1 MSPTETTP
9 TKGEAPV
16 TAPPVSPVE
25 PSPVPPAETSSDSRA
40 SGLSAG
46 FSLLVGLAF
55 IVGVFVVAN
64 AIINLVSGSVSSWNL
79 PIGDTHV
86 LSMMYN
92 VVTATLTAVAGLFVA
107 SRLNMPLKEL
117 LFGVFN
123 PANTYRYFVGGIIG
137 AVALL
142 VINVAT
148 YRLGVPSSASGSA
161 IAPYLVMNLPTLL
174 ASLGFTV
181 ALAPIAEEI
190 LFRGFLLS
198 LVRNSSFTVKA
209 LMVALSSFGFM
220 AYHIA
225 GSFLT
230 AFQTASSVGDFGIFT
245 ATVVSSVPMLSLY
258 FLSGVALCVL
268 TLKTQNIYA
277 SWIAHATYNLALLYG
292 ANTFILGVLPH

>member
-1 MSPTETTP
+1 MSPTEIP
-9 TKGEAPV
+9 TGDA
-16 TAPPVSPVE
+16 TGSNVSASQPIEQSETLE
-25 PSPVPPAETSSDSRA
+25 PEPRVAGMRA
-40 SGLSAG
+40 GVA
-46 FSLLVGLAF
+46 LLVGLAF
-55 IVGVFVVAN
+55 IIGVFVVAN
-64 AIINLVSGSVSSWNL
+64 AIINLVSGTVSSWNL

-86 LSMMYN
+86 LSMLYS
-92 VVTATLTAVAGLFVA
+92 VVTASVTAVAGLFVA
-107 SRLNMPLKEL
+107 SRLHMPLKEL

-142 VINVAT
+142 AINVLT
-148 YRLGVPSSASGSA
+148 YRIGMPVASSGSFV
-161 IAPYLVMNLPTLL
+161 APYLVMNLPTLL

-181 ALAPIAEEI
+181 ALAPIAEEL

-198 LVRNSSFTVKA
+198 LVRNSGFGVKVA
-209 LMVALSSFGFM
+209 MVVLSSFGFT

-230 AFQTASSVGDFGIFT
+230 AFQTSASAGDFSIL
-245 ATVVSSVPMLSLY
+245 ATTVTGSIPMLCLY
-258 FLSGVALCVL
+258 FFSGVALCVL

-292 ANTFILGVLPH
+292 ANAFILSVLPH

>member
-9 TKGEAPV
+9 TEGEAPV

-25 PSPVPPAETSSDSRA
+25 QPPAETDSTSRA

-46 FSLLVGLAF
+46 FSLLVGFAF
-55 IVGVFVVAN
+55 IVGIFIVAN
-64 AIINLVSGSVSSWNL
+64 AIINLASGVVSSWNL

-86 LSMMYN
+86 LSMMYS

-245 ATVVSSVPMLSLY
+245 ATVVSSVPMLALY

-292 ANTFILGVLPH
+292 ANTFILSVLPH

>member
-1 MSPTETTP
+1 MSSTD
-9 TKGEAPV
+9 
-16 TAPPVSPVE
+16 TAPEEAVNTSTPPSQPIENPDSATGTSVS
-25 PSPVPPAETSSDSRA
+25 SSF
-40 SGLSAG
+40 SAG
-46 FSLLVGLAF
+46 VSLLVGLAF

-86 LSMMYN
+86 LSMLYSI
-92 VVTATLTAVAGLFVA
+92 VTATLTAVAGLFVA
-107 SRLNMPLKEL
+107 SRLNMPLREL

-148 YRLGVPSSASGSA
+148 YRLGVPSASLGSSV
-161 IAPYLVMNLPTLL
+161 APYLVMNLPTLL

-198 LVRNSSFTVKA
+198 LVRNSSFTIKA

-230 AFQTASSVGDFGIFT
+230 AFQTASSVGDFSIFT
-245 ATVVSSVPMLSLY
+245 ATVVSSVPMLALY

-292 ANTFILGVLPH
+292 ANTFILSVLPH

>member
-9 TKGEAPV
+9 TKSEAPV

-25 PSPVPPAETSSDSRA
+25 QSPVPPAETSSDSRA

-86 LSMMYN
+86 LSMMYS
-92 VVTATLTAVAGLFVA
+92 VVTATLTAGAGLFVA

>member
-1 MSPTETTP
+1 MSSTD
-9 TKGEAPV
+9 
-16 TAPPVSPVE
+16 TAPEEAVNTSTPPSQPIENPDSATGTSVS
-25 PSPVPPAETSSDSRA
+25 SSF
-40 SGLSAG
+40 SAG
-46 FSLLVGLAF
+46 VSLLVGLAF

-86 LSMMYN
+86 LSMLYS

-142 VINVAT
+142 AINVAT
-148 YRLGVPSSASGSA
+148 YRLGVPSASLGSSV
-161 IAPYLVMNLPTLL
+161 APYLVMNLPTLL

-209 LMVALSSFGFM
+209 LMVTLSSFGFT

-245 ATVVSSVPMLSLY
+245 ATVVSSVPMLTLY

-292 ANTFILGVLPH
+292 ANTFILSVLPH

>member
-9 TKGEAPV
+9 AEGEAPV
-16 TAPPVSPVE
+16 TAPPVA
-25 PSPVPPAETSSDSRA
+25 PAEQPPTEADSASRT

-55 IVGVFVVAN
+55 IVGVFIVAN

-86 LSMMYN
+86 LSMLYS
-92 VVTATLTAVAGLFVA
+92 VVTATLTAVTGLFVA

-142 VINVAT
+142 AINVAT
-148 YRLGVPSSASGSA
+148 YRLGIPSASLGSSV
-161 IAPYLVMNLPTLL
+161 APYLVMNLPTLL

-245 ATVVSSVPMLSLY
+245 ATVVSSVPMLALY

-292 ANTFILGVLPH
+292 ANTFILSVLPH

>member
-1 MSPTETTP
+1 MSSTD
-9 TKGEAPV
+9 
-16 TAPPVSPVE
+16 TAPEEAVNTSTP
-25 PSPVPPAETSSDSRA
+25 PSQPIENSDSA
-40 SGLSAG
+40 TGTSVSSSFSAG
-46 FSLLVGLAF
+46 VSLLVGLAF

-86 LSMMYN
+86 LSMLYS

-107 SRLNMPLKEL
+107 SRLNMPLREL

-142 VINVAT
+142 AINVAT
-148 YRLGVPSSASGSA
+148 YRLGVPSASLGSSV
-161 IAPYLVMNLPTLL
+161 APYLVMNLPTLL

-198 LVRNSSFTVKA
+198 LVRNSNFTVKA

-230 AFQTASSVGDFGIFT
+230 AFQTASSAGDFGIFT

-292 ANTFILGVLPH
+292 ANTFILSVLPH

>member
-1 MSPTETTP
+1 MPPTETLT
-9 TKGEAPV
+9 GDEAPV
-16 TAPPVSPVE
+16 TAPPASPAEQPPVE
-25 PSPVPPAETSSDSRA
+25 TASSSRT

-46 FSLLVGLAF
+46 FSPLLVGLAF

-64 AIINLVSGSVSSWNL
+64 AIINLVSGSVSSWDL
-79 PIGDTHV
+79 PVGDTHV
-86 LSMMYN
+86 LSMMYST
-92 VVTATLTAVAGLFVA
+92 VTALLTAGAGFFVA
-107 SRLNMPLKEL
+107 RRLNMPLKEL

-123 PANTYRYFVGGIIG
+123 PANTYRYFAGGIIG
-137 AVALL
+137 AVVLL
-142 VINVAT
+142 VINIAT
-148 YRLGVPSSASGSA
+148 YRLSIPSASLGSSV
-161 IAPYLVMNLPTLL
+161 APYLVMNLPTLL

-198 LVRNSSFTVKA
+198 LVRNGSSTAKV
-209 LMVALSSFGFM
+209 LMVALSSLGFM
-220 AYHIA
+220 SYHIA

-230 AFQTASSVGDFGIFT
+230 AFQTASSAGDFSIFT
-245 ATVVSSVPMLSLY
+245 ATVVSSVPMLAIY

>member
-9 TKGEAPV
+9 TEGKAP
-16 TAPPVSPVE
+16 TATPPVSSTDQPPVE
-25 PSPVPPAETSSDSRA
+25 TGSVSRT

-46 FSLLVGLAF
+46 FSLLAGFGF
-55 IVGVFVVAN
+55 IVGIFIVAN
-64 AIINLVSGSVSSWNL
+64 AIINLVSGTVSSWNL

-86 LSMMYN
+86 LSMLYS
-92 VVTATLTAVAGLFVA
+92 VVMATLTAVAGLFVA
-107 SRLNMPLKEL
+107 RRLNMPLKEL

-123 PANTYRYFVGGIIG
+123 PANTYRYFWGGIAG

-142 VINVAT
+142 AINVAT
-148 YRLGVPSSASGSA
+148 YRLGIPSASLGSSV
-161 IAPYLVMNLPTLL
+161 APYLVMNLPTLL

-230 AFQTASSVGDFGIFT
+230 AFQTASSVGDFSIFT
-245 ATVVSSVPMLSLY
+245 ATVVSSVPMLALY
-258 FLSGVALCVL
+258 FLSGVVLCVL

-292 ANTFILGVLPH
+292 ANTFILSVLPH

>member
-1 MSPTETTP
+1 MPSAKTP
-9 TKGEAPV
+9 VTGEAPV
-16 TAPPVSPVE
+16 TTPPVSPVE
-25 PSPVPPAETSSDSRA
+25 QSPAPPVKTSPGSRA

-46 FSLLVGLAF
+46 FSLLLGLAF
-55 IVGVFVVAN
+55 IVGIFIVAN

-86 LSMMYN
+86 LSMMYSA
-92 VVTATLTAVAGLFVA
+92 VTATLTAVAGLFVA
-107 SRLNMPLKEL
+107 SRLNIPLKEL

-123 PANTYRYFVGGIIG
+123 PADTYRYFVGGIIG

-142 VINVAT
+142 AINVMA
-148 YRLGVPSSASGSA
+148 YRLGVPSAASGSA
-161 IAPYLVMNLPTLL
+161 VAPYLVMNLPTLL

-198 LVRNSSFTVKA
+198 LVRNSSLSVKA

-225 GSFLT
+225 GSFLA

-245 ATVVSSVPMLSLY
+245 ATVVSSVPMLALY

-292 ANTFILGVLPH
+292 ANTFILSVLPH

>member
-9 TKGEAPV
+9 AEGEAPV

-25 PSPVPPAETSSDSRA
+25 QSPVPPAETSSDSRA

-46 FSLLVGLAF
+46 FSLLVGFGF
-55 IVGVFVVAN
+55 IVGIFIVAN

-86 LSMMYN
+86 LSMLYS

-142 VINVAT
+142 AINVAT
-148 YRLGVPSSASGSA
+148 YRLGVPSASSGSSV
-161 IAPYLVMNLPTLL
+161 APYLVMNLPTLL

-292 ANTFILGVLPH
+292 ANTFILSVLPH

>member
-9 TKGEAPV
+9 TEGEAPV
-16 TAPPVSPVE
+16 TVPPVAPVE
-25 PSPVPPAETSSDSRA
+25 QPPTETDAASRA

-46 FSLLVGLAF
+46 FSLFVGLAF
-55 IVGVFVVAN
+55 IVGIFIVAN

-86 LSMMYN
+86 LSMLYS
-92 VVTATLTAVAGLFVA
+92 VVTATLTAVSGLFIA

-142 VINVAT
+142 TINVAT
-148 YRLGVPSSASGSA
+148 YQLGVPSASLGSSV
-161 IAPYLVMNLPTLL
+161 APYLVMNLPTLL

-220 AYHIA
+220 TYHIA

-230 AFQTASSVGDFGIFT
+230 AFQTASSAGDFGIFT

-292 ANTFILGVLPH
+292 ANTFILSVLPH

>member
-1 MSPTETTP
+1 MSSTD
-9 TKGEAPV
+9 
-16 TAPPVSPVE
+16 TAPEEAVNTSTPPSQPIENPDSATGTSVS
-25 PSPVPPAETSSDSRA
+25 SSF
-40 SGLSAG
+40 SAG
-46 FSLLVGLAF
+46 VSLLVGLAF
-55 IVGVFVVAN
+55 IVGIFVVAN

-86 LSMMYN
+86 LSMMYS

-220 AYHIA
+220 TYHIA

-230 AFQTASSVGDFGIFT
+230 AFQTASSAGDFGIFT

-292 ANTFILGVLPH
+292 ANTFILSVLPH

>member
-1 MSPTETTP
+1 MSSTD
-9 TKGEAPV
+9 
-16 TAPPVSPVE
+16 TAPEEAVNTSTPPSQPIENPDSATGTSVS
-25 PSPVPPAETSSDSRA
+25 SSF
-40 SGLSAG
+40 SAG
-46 FSLLVGLAF
+46 VSLLVGLAF

-86 LSMMYN
+86 LSMLYS
-92 VVTATLTAVAGLFVA
+92 VVTATLTAVSGLFVA

-142 VINVAT
+142 TINVAT
-148 YRLGVPSSASGSA
+148 YRLGVPSASLGSSV
-161 IAPYLVMNLPTLL
+161 APYLVMNLPTLL

-220 AYHIA
+220 TYHVA

-230 AFQTASSVGDFGIFT
+230 AFQTASSAGDFGIFT

-292 ANTFILGVLPH
+292 ANTFILSVLPH

>member
-1 MSPTETTP
+1 MPPTETTP
-9 TKGEAPV
+9 SEGKTPASE
-16 TAPPVSPVE
+16 PPVSSTDQPPVE
-25 PSPVPPAETSSDSRA
+25 TGSVSRT

-55 IVGVFVVAN
+55 IVGIFIVAN

-79 PIGDTHV
+79 PIGDTHM
-86 LSMMYN
+86 LSMLYS

-142 VINVAT
+142 AINVAT
-148 YRLGVPSSASGSA
+148 YRLGIPSASLGSSV
-161 IAPYLVMNLPTLL
+161 APYLVMNLPTLL

-181 ALAPIAEEI
+181 ALAPITEEI

-292 ANTFILGVLPH
+292 ANTFILSVLPH